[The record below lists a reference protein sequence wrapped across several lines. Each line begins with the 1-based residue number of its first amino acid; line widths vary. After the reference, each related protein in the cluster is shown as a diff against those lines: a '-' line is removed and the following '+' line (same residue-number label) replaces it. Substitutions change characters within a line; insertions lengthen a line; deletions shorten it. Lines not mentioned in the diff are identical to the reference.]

1 MWKKFLRYWGEL
13 VDAGVST
20 GNATMSILVG
30 STYIAG
36 TTYGILKGGGVN
48 NPKVPLRFPSLVT
61 SLLGTPSLLG
71 SHKLLSVLL

>member
-1 MWKKFLRYWGEL
+1 MLVSAPVMLPCLSSLAALTLLVRLMGFLRE
-13 VDAGVST
+13 
-20 GNATMSILVG
+20 
-30 STYIAG
+30 
-36 TTYGILKGGGVN
+36 GGVN